1 MQVDDVNYSASVKV
15 EFKDGSKTWLEVFK
29 TNVEAGLSAM
39 AESVRGRAT
48 LTVPRKNHYLAES
61 GRVEGTGLER
71 EVIFGSA
78 SVPYAG
84 YQERGMAFDGS
95 RVVRKYTTAGT
106 GPRYLQ
112 NAFETV
118 LKQGIGSYMK

>member
-1 MQVDDVNYSASVKV
+1 MLVDDVNYSDSVKV
-15 EFKDGSKTWLEVFK
+15 EFKDGSKAWLGVFK
-29 TNVEAGLSAM
+29 ANLESGLSAM

-61 GRVEGTGLER
+61 GRVEGEGLER
-71 EVIFGSA
+71 EVIFGSE

-95 RVVRKYTTAGT
+95 RVVRHYTTAGT
-106 GPRYLQ
+106 GSRYLQ

-118 LKQGIGSYMK
+118 LKQGIGSYMR